1 MFTISCKM
9 NIFNNIKPLSRL
21 SLSYVS
27 RVLPKTRFES
37 YSTTSKKCYRCQSL
51 LWKRAPVLLWT
62 HQRRTVCPFRGF
74 SDTSDLNHLSKTD
87 PTSDS
92 SDSYTRDQ
100 GSPQDFSLDV
110 LVALLKQ
117 ENALDLCVVKV
128 PKQINYAQYLIVV
141 SGYSTRHL
149 KAMALYAIKVYKY
162 MKKNHQTHVKIEGKD
177 TEDWMCIDFG
187 NMVVHFML
195 PESREVYELEKLW
208 TLRSYDE
215 QLRNMPMERL
225 PEDFIYD
232 LEVTK

>member
-1 MFTISCKM
+1 M
-9 NIFNNIKPLSRL
+9 NIFNNLKPLSRL
-21 SLSYVS
+21 SLSYVC
-27 RVLPKTRFES
+27 RVLPKTRL
-37 YSTTSKKCYRCQSL
+37 QSL
-51 LWKRAPVLLWT
+51 STGKCNLCKAMRTWT
-62 HQRRTVCPFRGF
+62 QQRCSVFPFRPF
-74 SDTSDLNHLSKTD
+74 
-87 PTSDS
+87 SDS
-92 SDSYTRDQ
+92 SDSNYLYKAYQKSDSSDRYIREK
-100 GSPQDFSLDV
+100 GSPQDFTLDV

-128 PKQINYAQYLIVV
+128 PEQISYAQYMIVV

-162 MKKNHQTHVKIEGKD
+162 LKKNHDAHVKIEGKNA
-177 TEDWMCIDFG
+177 EDWMCIDFG

-215 QLRNMPMERL
+215 QLSNMPEEKL
-225 PEDFIYD
+225 PEDFIFD